1 MKKKFIYLLVFFIF
15 FQSCGYSPI
24 YSIQNKKNFKFNI
37 IEVKGSSKMNDIVNI
52 QIKRFS
58 NNNSKNKLDL
68 KISTFYE
75 KNILSKNKKG
85 EATKFLTKK
94 TINFQIVNS
103 EEDRNYSFNNETI
116 IDNISDKFELNNYEN
131 SIIENFIT
139 SKIEVLILKLSQN

>member
-1 MKKKFIYLLVFFIF
+1 MKKKFIYLFLFFIF

-24 YSIQNKKNFKFNI
+24 YSVQNKKNFKFNI
-37 IEVKGSSKMNDIVNI
+37 IEVEGNSKMNDIVNI

-58 NNNSKNKLDL
+58 NNTSKNKLDL

-85 EATKFLTKK
+85 EATKFLIKK

-103 EEDRNYSFNNETI
+103 EEDKNYPFNNETI
-116 IDNISDKFELNNYEN
+116 IDNMSDKFELNKYEN
-131 SIIENFIT
+131 SIIENFIN
-139 SKIEVLILKLSQN
+139 SKIEALILKLLQN